1 MLTARTTQ
9 GRRRA
14 TKQAAGTP
22 RRTEKKSRAGD
33 GCKLD
38 RGVGFAQKKG
48 TVLCSS
54 SRERETKRGYAVT
67 RMESLNQVTINDG

>member
-14 TKQAAGTP
+14 TRRAAGTP

-48 TVLCSS
+48 DSAMLWFE
-54 SRERETKRGYAVT
+54 RERRRGAVQLQEWS
-67 RMESLNQVTINDG
+67 R